1 MFAWRQTCGGK
12 LDVSN
17 TSTVTRTVSINSL
30 LMTSVIVFLE
40 FTVIM
45 NIDSIDP
52 LRTMP
57 AALIHSLK

>member
-17 TSTVTRTVSINSL
+17 TSTVTRTVSINGL

-45 NIDSIDP
+45 NIDSIGP